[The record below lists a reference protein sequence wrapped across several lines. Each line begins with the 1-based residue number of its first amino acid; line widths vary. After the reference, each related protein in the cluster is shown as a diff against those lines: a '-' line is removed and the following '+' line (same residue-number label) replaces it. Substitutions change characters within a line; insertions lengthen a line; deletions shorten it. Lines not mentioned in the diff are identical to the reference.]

1 MKSLR
6 GRRDDLEGFGK
17 RGGENGF
24 RGKRF
29 LDAATMNSRSRSCGN
44 SVASLTLTV
53 QQVCS
58 LKHTNTR
65 PASWSDVSSR
75 TKSHYHHAR
84 DEARSPRRSERACHC
99 SDTLQST
106 VGFQKTMPH
115 EGPQTLVDCRPEK
128 SSGKENRPSA
138 HLRLQG
144 SPHGR
149 IRRIHPFRAGV
160 RAEDDG
166 ERLHMRR
173 DRYRLPNESRSQLWL
188 VRRRTPPCR

>member
-58 LKHTNTR
+58 LNQY
-65 PASWSDVSSR
+65 PARLMERRMQSNQ
-75 TKSHYHHAR
+75 
-84 DEARSPRRSERACHC
+84 EPLSPCKR
-99 SDTLQST
+99 
-106 VGFQKTMPH
+106 
-115 EGPQTLVDCRPEK
+115 
-128 SSGKENRPSA
+128 
-138 HLRLQG
+138 
-144 SPHGR
+144 
-149 IRRIHPFRAGV
+149 
-160 RAEDDG
+160 
-166 ERLHMRR
+166 
-173 DRYRLPNESRSQLWL
+173 
-188 VRRRTPPCR
+188 